1 MDPEASRPLPT
12 LNELRALST
21 HDLWRLLF
29 QISSILSLRM
39 EPNLPSLNPGNETI
53 SCFFESGDGAVADGP
68 SGSPDLP
75 QRNPGGSAASDS
87 AKAGGGSGARSRSR
101 WNWRLEW
108 TRLGGLAVKP
118 KTGMS
123 KASGMSIGFQTRTW
137 WNSSAWF
144 QSKRLLQRR
153 KKTGPLQLN
162 LFVSWM
168 WINHSEF
175 DKMRNHPN

>member
-1 MDPEASRPLPT
+1 MNCVLCRHMTFGGFFSRSLPYWAWEWNPIFQV
-12 LNELRALST
+12 LILEMK
-21 HDLWRLLF
+21 LL
-29 QISSILSLRM
+29 LA
-39 EPNLPSLNPGNETI
+39 
-53 SCFFESGDGAVADGP
+53 FFESGDGDLADRP
-68 SGSPDLP
+68 SGSPDLVP
-75 QRNPGGSAASDS
+75 VLAQRNPHGSGGSAASDS
-87 AKAGGGSGARSRSR
+87 PKAGGGSGARSRSR

-108 TRLGGLAVKP
+108 TRWGGLAVKP

-123 KASGMSIGFQTRTW
+123 LASGMSIGFQTRTW

-162 LFVSWM
+162 LFVSWI